1 MDRSA
6 ATLMCAIGVADAVG
20 RAGGGLA
27 TATRALPLAAPLLL
41 APGLN
46 KRQLGT
52 ILRVVRGWSI
62 AWGERMPDLPEGPP
76 PTPPAPRRAR
86 TARVGSGTTAAAP
99 NGDPFAASAS
109 VAAPPPAAASPGSL
123 KRLSSIASPEL
134 KLAPPPGFGG
144 ARVDS
149 SDQLAAALSSP
160 DDLAAL
166 FTEPGLRAEP
176 LAFPNVG
183 GGSGAAIRA
192 AGRAPRGS
200 MFVGLDVNQATGRG
214 NGGVGGV
221 GGSLL

>member
-1 MDRSA
+1 MSPEDLDATLATLRAILEVDRSA

-27 TATRALPLAAPLLL
+27 TATRALPLAAPLLA

-46 KRQLGT
+46 KRQLTT

-62 AWGERMPDLPEGPP
+62 AWRLSACGPPEGPP
-76 PTPPAPRRAR
+76 PTPPTPAPRAK
-86 TARVGSGTTAAAP
+86 AGLGSGTTAVAP

-109 VAAPPPAAASPGSL
+109 IAAPPPAAASPGSL

-144 ARVDS
+144 GRVDS

-166 FTEPGLRAEP
+166 FTEPGYAPRP

-183 GGSGAAIRA
+183 GGSGAARA
-192 AGRAPRGS
+192 GRSRAPREACSSGS
-200 MFVGLDVNQATGRG
+200 T
-214 NGGVGGV
+214 
-221 GGSLL
+221 